1 MSARDESSLGDLV
14 RVLAALR
21 PTDRE
26 ATMAITRLVLGPLA
40 GKDPATARA
49 PVPTTTVAPIRAE
62 PTSVA
67 STPEPPAAIEPW
79 VVMEESQDELLAL
92 GRAPAYEDTPVWF
105 SAPLPDDPAPARP
118 RLDPLFEPL
127 WSRNLTSAFAATWAP
142 DGDVDVPRVVATLSR
157 GRAVTVLPRLLR
169 LTTRRG
175 VQLLVDRS
183 DAMMPFGDDVDPLID
198 ALRRVVGHENARVVD
213 FEGCPLSDED
223 AVGEWATYVPPPAET
238 PVVVLSD
245 LGLSRVRPG
254 ADLPD
259 ADRWRAF
266 FRAVRRAQ
274 CPCVMVTPFGPSRW
288 PAWLKRYARVLH
300 WHRTTHPSHAR
311 PPRRAARHR
320 SER

>member
-21 PTDRE
+21 PTDRDVT
-26 ATMAITRLVLGPLA
+26 AAITQLVLGPLA
-40 GKDPATARA
+40 RRPSPVARVIVPSSTTAPTHAAPTPVGASETPVVQEPVEQAQEPA
-49 PVPTTTVAPIRAE
+49 
-62 PTSVA
+62 
-67 STPEPPAAIEPW
+67 
-79 VVMEESQDELLAL
+79 DELIAL
-92 GRAPAYEDTPVWF
+92 GRAPVYGDTPVWF
-105 SAPLPDDPAPARP
+105 SAPLPDDPTPVRP
-118 RLDPLFEPL
+118 RLDPLFEPN

-175 VQLLVDRS
+175 VQMLVDRS
-183 DAMMPFGDDVDPLID
+183 DAMMPFGDDVDALI
-198 ALRRVVGHENARVVD
+198 ASMRHVVGNEGARVLD
-213 FEGCPLSDED
+213 FEGCPWSDEG
-223 AVGEWATYVPPPAET
+223 AGYVPPPAET
-238 PVVVLSD
+238 PVVVVSD
-245 LGLSRVRPG
+245 LGLGRARPG
-254 ADLPD
+254 GDLPD
-259 ADRWRAF
+259 GDPWREF
-266 FRAVRRAQ
+266 FRAVRRAE

-311 PPRRAARHR
+311 PRRRVSRHR